1 MNALFKY
8 LNPQN
13 MYVKIKIYVEKYLN
27 FILNDIL
34 TDVKYVKT
42 K

>member
-1 MNALFKY
+1 
-8 LNPQN
+8 
-13 MYVKIKIYVEKYLN
+13 MYVKIKFYVEKYLN